1 MITWIQTVL
10 QKHHKPVFMVL
21 LVAIIIAFVFTIGQV
36 PFLGDRNRAWDNN
49 KIVFGYDLGDEN
61 VRNNLQT
68 LAVYDAILGN
78 KNLRTQQQL
87 SQLMLRQA
95 YLLSLGRQLGLT
107 RVSEAELR
115 DYVQSAPIFQ
125 SADGKFDPNAW
136 KKFVEER
143 GRMSEEMLSYILS
156 ENALAAKVE
165 KLVAGPGY
173 LPESYIEGQYKKFY
187 GKWNFAAA
195 VLSFEKFNPQIKL
208 DSAKVEPFF
217 KANIEKYRIGD
228 GAVLETVFFPSV
240 KYASK
245 VSAPTK
251 AEIAEFYGANMNK
264 YATQKDGKPYVPA
277 LSEISD
283 KVAADA
289 LADSALR
296 AAADAAVNFTVS
308 VYDAG
313 VKMASAELKKLVAD
327 TQAEVKKLP
336 LIRKTDT
343 KLPDGVLPAV
353 AQAGM
358 SLDEKSFVSDP
369 IPATDGVYVVI
380 LAEKAPS
387 YLPKFEQVKA
397 QAEADFKADVK
408 KNLFSERAATLE
420 KALQKATDE
429 KSFEKIAKEGGAE
442 IKTFNDYVIATAR
455 PDYANYALYA
465 VALSEL
471 PKLGAGKVSAMQT
484 LASDAYILYVSKFT
498 APAAD
503 AGNKDLANLKANVER
518 AFAEI
523 SAASVVSD
531 KIAKESAAQKQ
542 SVEE

>member
-107 RVSEAELR
+107 RISEAELR

-195 VLSFEKFNPQIKL
+195 VLSF
-208 DSAKVEPFF
+208 
-217 KANIEKYRIGD
+217 
-228 GAVLETVFFPSV
+228 
-240 KYASK
+240 
-245 VSAPTK
+245 
-251 AEIAEFYGANMNK
+251 
-264 YATQKDGKPYVPA
+264 
-277 LSEISD
+277 
-283 KVAADA
+283 
-289 LADSALR
+289 
-296 AAADAAVNFTVS
+296 
-308 VYDAG
+308 
-313 VKMASAELKKLVAD
+313 
-327 TQAEVKKLP
+327 
-336 LIRKTDT
+336 
-343 KLPDGVLPAV
+343 
-353 AQAGM
+353 
-358 SLDEKSFVSDP
+358 
-369 IPATDGVYVVI
+369 
-380 LAEKAPS
+380 
-387 YLPKFEQVKA
+387 
-397 QAEADFKADVK
+397 
-408 KNLFSERAATLE
+408 
-420 KALQKATDE
+420 
-429 KSFEKIAKEGGAE
+429 
-442 IKTFNDYVIATAR
+442 
-455 PDYANYALYA
+455 
-465 VALSEL
+465 
-471 PKLGAGKVSAMQT
+471 
-484 LASDAYILYVSKFT
+484 
-498 APAAD
+498 
-503 AGNKDLANLKANVER
+503 
-518 AFAEI
+518 
-523 SAASVVSD
+523 
-531 KIAKESAAQKQ
+531 
-542 SVEE
+542 